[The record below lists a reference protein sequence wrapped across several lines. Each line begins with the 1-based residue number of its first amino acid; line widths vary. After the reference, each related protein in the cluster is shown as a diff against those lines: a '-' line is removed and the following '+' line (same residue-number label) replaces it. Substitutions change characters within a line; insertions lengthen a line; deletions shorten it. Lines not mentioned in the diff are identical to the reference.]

1 MQTEVGTANSK
12 LVDVTQ
18 SYSNNQLAKKLY
30 LNPLQSLALVER
42 WIVGSDKNTA
52 TINSFLPDKTEQES
66 SKIGSD
72 SDNYLLRKNGY
83 FIRKI
88 SSFKQRLR
96 VNSLIKRRYA
106 SRGYNT
112 DQTTVFSEDKDQI
125 TFEACD
131 KSGQLGTL
139 TLIIDLG
146 KGLLADQHYQE
157 EIDNFRDKET
167 RVCEVSK
174 LAFNPSSSSKEIFA
188 SLFHI
193 AYLYA
198 YCIYGVK
205 NAFIEINP
213 RHAAFYKRMLGFE
226 QIGEERVCKRVDAP
240 AVLLR
245 LDLEYMR
252 ENIINNQTTSGLNNK
267 SIYAYFL
274 NQSEEQN
281 ALYTIQNQLGGF
293 YKSKVGNIPQSQPL
307 SLESNKKAIDI
318 FYGLF
323 TEIIKDGRNIKFR
336 KSVYC

>member
-1 MQTEVGTANSK
+1 MQTKMGTAKKSK
-12 LVDVTQ
+12 SMYDVQT
-18 SYSNNQLAKKLY
+18 YSNSSLVKKLYFNQLAVPEKTSKATHIPSEQRTSKL
-30 LNPLQSLALVER
+30 E
-42 WIVGSDKNTA
+42 
-52 TINSFLPDKTEQES
+52 
-66 SKIGSD
+66 SD
-72 SDNYLLRKNGY
+72 SDNCLLRRNGY
-83 FIRKI
+83 FIREI
-88 SSFKQRLR
+88 SSLKQRLK

-112 DQTTVFSEDKDQI
+112 DQTTVFSADKDQI
-125 TFEACD
+125 TFEACNE
-131 KSGQLGTL
+131 SGQLGTL

-157 EIDNFRDKET
+157 EIDAFRGQAKK
-167 RVCEVSK
+167 VCEVSK

-252 ENIINNQTTSGLNNK
+252 EKIIRNQATSGSNNK
-267 SIYAYFL
+267 SIYGYFL
-274 NQSEEQN
+274 NQNEEH
-281 ALYTIQNQLGGF
+281 AILSIIQNLPAQQK
-293 YKSKVGNIPQSQPL
+293 KSGQEKLSAAIPLAALNTGNTSTL
-307 SLESNKKAIDI
+307 LYN
-318 FYGLF
+318 LF
-323 TEIIKDGRNIKFR
+323 TEAIKENRAIGLEKL
-336 KSVYC
+336 VYC

>member
-88 SSFKQRLR
+88 SSFKQRLK

-226 QIGEERVCKRVDAP
+226 QIG
-240 AVLLR
+240 
-245 LDLEYMR
+245 
-252 ENIINNQTTSGLNNK
+252 K
-267 SIYAYFL
+267 S
-274 NQSEEQN
+274 ECVN
-281 ALYTIQNQLGGF
+281 ASMPPLYC
-293 YKSKVGNIPQSQPL
+293 YV
-307 SLESNKKAIDI
+307 
-318 FYGLF
+318 
-323 TEIIKDGRNIKFR
+323 
-336 KSVYC
+336 